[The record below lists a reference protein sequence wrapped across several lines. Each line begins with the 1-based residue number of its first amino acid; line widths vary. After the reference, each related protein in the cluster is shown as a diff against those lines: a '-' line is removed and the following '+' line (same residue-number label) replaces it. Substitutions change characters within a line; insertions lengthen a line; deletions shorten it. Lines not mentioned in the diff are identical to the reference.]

1 LQVTERIYGIPV
13 AAGGHMGPAPPN
25 AWLVAVGRAIPL
37 RGSPGLGGS
46 GTKGGEGILID
57 AGLGDEETAASCLEY
72 IRGLGVGLVWIV
84 LTHSHTDHA
93 GGADALR
100 RATGAPIAMHRQ
112 EAPFVGR
119 GPDDFDLPPGAQE
132 RLRAQRE
139 AAARATPDR
148 LLEDGDA
155 LAVGDLTLEAI
166 HTPGHTLGSLC
177 LYLRQER
184 ALFTGDTVLGLGTG
198 VVLPPPYGDMAL
210 YLDSLQRLLTWDAA
224 LLLPGHGP
232 LVRQPA
238 QKIAELIEHRRERE
252 EQLLT
257 ALGRGQRTLDQL
269 LRQIYPELTSNLT
282 SMARQQIISHM
293 EKLRQEGRVTVEGQ
307 GKEAVYFAG

>member
-1 LQVTERIYGIPV
+1 
-13 AAGGHMGPAPPN
+13 M
-25 AWLVAVGRAIPL
+25 
-37 RGSPGLGGS
+37 
-46 GTKGGEGILID
+46 
-57 AGLGDEETAASCLEY
+57 
-72 IRGLGVGLVWIV
+72 
-84 LTHSHTDHA
+84 
-93 GGADALR
+93 
-100 RATGAPIAMHRQ
+100 
-112 EAPFVGR
+112 
-119 GPDDFDLPPGAQE
+119 
-132 RLRAQRE
+132 
-139 AAARATPDR
+139 
-148 LLEDGDA
+148 
-155 LAVGDLTLEAI
+155 
-166 HTPGHTLGSLC
+166 
-177 LYLRQER
+177 
-184 ALFTGDTVLGLGTG
+184 LGLGTG

-293 EKLRQEGRVTVEGQ
+293 EKLRQEGRVTVEGE
-307 GKEAVYFAG
+307 GKEALYFAS